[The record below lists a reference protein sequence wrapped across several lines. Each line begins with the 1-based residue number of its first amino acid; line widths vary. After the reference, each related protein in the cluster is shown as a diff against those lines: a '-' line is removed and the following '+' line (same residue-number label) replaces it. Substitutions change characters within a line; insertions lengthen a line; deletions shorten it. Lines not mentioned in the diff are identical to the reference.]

1 MERNAVV
8 ATGESVAF
16 SYELA
21 GLGSRFLAVFI
32 DMAIQLLVAIAVT
45 LLLVWIISAVPN
57 RDVVTVP
64 VSKIGQAIVTS
75 IYVISSFMLF
85 FGYFIFFEWRYN
97 GRTPGKRVLGIRV
110 LRDGGFPV
118 DFTASVVRNVVR
130 IFEVALGF
138 YAVSA
143 VVTLLSPEN
152 RRLGDMAAGT
162 IVVRDNRF
170 ERTTARSFVA
180 REIRGDDV
188 LVRDLSSAQREL
200 VRRYYE
206 RRPTLGLAARAALAA
221 QIAAGVRPKLTVAFD
236 HVDDDDLLVHLAT
249 TAL

>member
-32 DMAIQLLVAIAVT
+32 DMAIQLGVAIAIV
-45 LLLVWIISAVPN
+45 LLLAWIGSAAPERAVAA
-57 RDVVTVP
+57 P
-64 VSKIGQAIVTS
+64 VSKIGQAILTS
-75 IYVISSFMLF
+75 IYVISSFMLL
-85 FGYFIFFEWRYN
+85 FGYFIFFEWRFN

-143 VVTLLSPEN
+143 VVSLLSPEN
-152 RRLGDMAAGT
+152 RRLGDLAAGT

-170 ERTTARSFVA
+170 ERTTARSFDA
-180 REIRGDDV
+180 RETRGDDV
-188 LVRDLSSAQREL
+188 LVRDLSPAQREL

-206 RRPTLGLAARAALAA
+206 RRPTLGLEARAAVSA
-221 QIAAGVRPKLTVAFD
+221 QIAASVRPKLTVAFD